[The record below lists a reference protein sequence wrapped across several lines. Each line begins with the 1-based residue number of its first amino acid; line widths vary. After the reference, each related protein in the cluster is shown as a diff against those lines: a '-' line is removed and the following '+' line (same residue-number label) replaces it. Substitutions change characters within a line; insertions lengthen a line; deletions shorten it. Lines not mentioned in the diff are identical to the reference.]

1 VRGLERNMA
10 ENLNKTE
17 KTKYRLADSVK
28 ECMKTRHVDK
38 ITVQNI
44 VDGCGMTRQTFYRNF
59 KDKYDLINWYF
70 DKLVLESF
78 AQIGVDK
85 TVCQSLCE
93 KFEFIKKEQIFFTE
107 AFRSDDYNSL
117 KEHDFELIMSFY
129 TELVTRKRKEP
140 LSEDI
145 QFLLEMYC
153 QGSVYMTVKWVLSGM
168 KQSPREMAQ
177 SLTEAMPPGLEA
189 VFVEAGLV

>member
-1 VRGLERNMA
+1 MA
-10 ENLNKTE
+10 EILSKIE
-17 KTKYRLADSVK
+17 KTKYRLADSIK
-28 ECMKTRHVDK
+28 DCMKNRPVDK

-78 AQIGVDK
+78 RQIGVEK

-93 KFEFIKKEQIFFTE
+93 KFEFIKKEKVFFTE

-117 KEHDFELIMSFY
+117 KEHDFELIMGFY
-129 TELVTRKRKEP
+129 TELLTRKRQEP
-140 LSEDI
+140 LSENME
-145 QFLLEMYC
+145 FLLEMYC
-153 QGSVYMTVKWVLSGM
+153 RGSVFMTVKWVLSGM
-168 KQSPREMAQ
+168 KQSPAEMAQ
-177 SLTEAMPPGLEA
+177 SLTNAMPPGLA
-189 VFVEAGLV
+189 LVFSEAGLV